1 MLLEKLIDI
10 MQKDIYQDKE
20 IDTNISNN
28 VIEESLLI
36 CTRNVH
42 LTFNGKIYVQIDR
55 VAILSSLF
63 NLLVDI
69 FIVQLEQRVL
79 LKIFIW
85 IFEED
90 TFMIP
95 YFC

>member
-1 MLLEKLIDI
+1 MLLEKIIDI
-10 MQKDIYQDKE
+10 IQKDIYQDKE

-42 LTFNGKIYVQIDR
+42 LTLNGKIYVQIDR

-79 LKIFIW
+79 LKIFI
-85 IFEED
+85 
-90 TFMIP
+90 
-95 YFC
+95 

>member
-1 MLLEKLIDI
+1 MLLEKIIDI
-10 MQKDIYQDKE
+10 IQKDIHQDKE

-42 LTFNGKIYVQIDR
+42 LTLNGKIYVQIDR

-79 LKIFIW
+79 LKIFI
-85 IFEED
+85 
-90 TFMIP
+90 
-95 YFC
+95 